1 MKSDSAEH
9 PRDETGSTLSLPP
22 EILPEAAE
30 HEAQLVTE
38 FASRYPDIHREWAR
52 LDLLHRIQVE
62 RRSTLIDT
70 TKLRVAFEVLS
81 AKAFSDSRAAYV
93 TTQRGYLPASLS
105 SLRGASEA
113 IDLMKLFQAYPE
125 EVEDWFQEDPKFKDF
140 GWIRRKITP
149 EDQPDPMFHRLLSY
163 AMHAN
168 LRPLI
173 LFMGQR
179 KHPTD
184 NDFVLMPGPLHNEW
198 TEFPAVF
205 SLFLAM
211 RAIAIL
217 HDQKTD
223 LVTDLWRSEFRA
235 TMERHDSIRARVY
248 ETLAR
253 NLALIEQAQATPPSK
268 EAAT

>member
-1 MKSDSAEH
+1 MKSDSAE
-9 PRDETGSTLSLPP
+9 PPKGETGSTLSLPP
-22 EILPEAAE
+22 KMLPKAEE

-38 FASRYPDIHREWAR
+38 FAARYPDIHREWVR
-52 LDLLHRIQVE
+52 LDLLHRILVE

-70 TKLRVAFEVLS
+70 TKLRVAFEALS
-81 AKAFSDSRAAYV
+81 AKAFTDSRAAYV
-93 TTQRGYLPASLS
+93 TTRRGYLPASLS

-113 IDLMKLFQAYPE
+113 IDLMRLFHAYPE
-125 EVEDWFQEDPKFKDF
+125 EVEGWFQEDPKFKNF
-140 GWIRRKITP
+140 GWIRRKIET
-149 EDQPDPMFHRLLSY
+149 EEQPIPMFHRLLSY

-179 KHPTD
+179 KHPTE
-184 NDFVLMPGPLHNEW
+184 NDFVLMPGPLHNEF
-198 TEFPAVF
+198 TEFAAGF

-211 RAIAIL
+211 RAIALL

-223 LVTDLWRSEFRA
+223 LATDLWRSEFRV
-235 TMERHDSIRARVY
+235 TMERHDSIMARVH

-253 NLALIEQAQATPPSK
+253 NLALIEQAQAIPPS
-268 EAAT
+268 EENTP